1 MNDLEEAL
9 TGALN
14 NPQLMEQITAMAQNL
29 SQEGPP
35 SGLDPKLLQGL
46 SGMMQQSSIDRD
58 QQALLNAL
66 RPYLSQSRVHKL
78 ERAMRAAGLAG
89 AATAFLG
96 VGR

>member
-1 MNDLEEAL
+1 MNDLEETLSA
-9 TGALN
+9 ALN

-29 SQEGPP
+29 SQESAP
-35 SGLDPKLLQGL
+35 GLDPKLLQGL
-46 SGMMQQSSIDRD
+46 GSMMQQSSIDPD

-66 RPYLSQSRVHKL
+66 RPYLSQNRVHKL